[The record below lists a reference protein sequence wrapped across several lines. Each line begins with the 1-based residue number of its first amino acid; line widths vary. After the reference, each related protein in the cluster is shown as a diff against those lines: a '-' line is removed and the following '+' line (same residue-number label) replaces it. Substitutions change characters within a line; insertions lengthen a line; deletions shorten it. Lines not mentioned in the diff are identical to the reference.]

1 MKERNIITD
10 DITYPSYESFPQ
22 EEEGISSHR
31 VKIPVLPLKYLITNV
46 LHHINF
52 RDVRMFHF

>member
-1 MKERNIITD
+1 MSTD

-22 EEEGISSHR
+22 EEEGISGHR
-31 VKIPVLPLKYLITNV
+31 VKMLVLPLKYLMTNV
-46 LHHINF
+46 LQHINF

>member
-1 MKERNIITD
+1 MITD

-31 VKIPVLPLKYLITNV
+31 VKINARSSFKIPHNECFAP
-46 LHHINF
+46 HQF
-52 RDVRMFHF
+52 SRC

>member
-1 MKERNIITD
+1 MSTD

-31 VKIPVLPLKYLITNV
+31 VKMPVLPLKYLIMNV
-46 LHHINF
+46 LQHINF